1 MDYSKICEQVLTVA
15 EKAKNYI
22 EAEEAKLES
31 KDVNFK
37 AKNDLVTYVDVETE
51 KLLINELGKIVP
63 EASFLAEETHQKYK
77 EEEFSWI
84 IDPVDGT
91 VNFIHQIPV
100 YSVSI
105 ALMENGKLKVGVVLE
120 INRNEYFYAY
130 EGGGA
135 YLNQKPI
142 SVSSTTALK
151 DAMLATGF
159 PFNEPAWVD
168 QYIHILR
175 ETILNSRGVRR
186 MGSAAVDLCYTAAGR
201 FDGYYEFNLKPW
213 DVAAGSLIVNE
224 AGGQVMDFE
233 GKTDFLFGR
242 QILAGNP
249 NVSNELLEYLKNN

>member
-1 MDYSKICEQVLTVA
+1 MDYSKICEQVLPVA
-15 EKAKNYI
+15 EKAKNFI
-22 EAEEAKLES
+22 EAEQAKLES

-51 KLLINELGKIVP
+51 KLLIHELGKLVP
-63 EASFLAEETHQKYK
+63 EASVLAEETHQKYQ

-84 IDPVDGT
+84 IDPLDGT
-91 VNFIHQIPV
+91 VNYIHQIPV

-105 ALMENGKLKVGVVLE
+105 ALMERGQLKVGVVLE
-120 INRNEYFYAY
+120 INRDEYFYAY

-142 SVSSTTALK
+142 HVSPTSQLK

-159 PFNEPAWVD
+159 PFNEPDWVD
-168 QYIHILR
+168 HYIHILR

-213 DVAAGSLIVNE
+213 DVAAGSLIVQE
-224 AGGQVMDFE
+224 AGGRVMDFE
-233 GKTDFLFGR
+233 GTSDFLFGR

-249 NVSNELLEYLKNN
+249 EVSNELLEFLKNN